1 MRCDS
6 VRDVLLRKKWLL
18 FCFVQI
24 TPKIQKKAFFL
35 RRTSLSQCGRLLG
48 PKVLDLVQSLLSRP
62 AADKQVQKASIKQK
76 ASHLCTNQ
84 TLRVWKK
91 HSFWKSDD
99 NMNSSN
105 GHNIMTLQSND
116 QQHADKQVQKA
127 SCMDSNKTCVWK
139 NILIGNQMAI

>member
-1 MRCDS
+1 M
-6 VRDVLLRKKWLL
+6 LII
-18 FCFVQI
+18 QI
-24 TPKIQKKAFFL
+24 FRSNLDKIQKKAFFSQQNVPISM
-35 RRTSLSQCGRLLG
+35 RTIARPQSF
-48 PKVLDLVQSLLSRP
+48 DLIQSLLSRP

-76 ASHLCTNQ
+76 ASHLCNNQ

-91 HSFWKSDD
+91 HSYWKSDD